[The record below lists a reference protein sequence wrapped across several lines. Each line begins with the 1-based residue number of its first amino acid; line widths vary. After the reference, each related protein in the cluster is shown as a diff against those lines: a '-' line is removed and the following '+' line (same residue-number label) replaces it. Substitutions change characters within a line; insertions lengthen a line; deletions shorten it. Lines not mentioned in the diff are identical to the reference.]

1 MVIVLGDLDDDG
13 SGVGLNAQ
21 ACISVHACISF
32 DKDIGDGLDLWGV
45 RAEDSGDLDEKDI
58 SSTHH
63 SIKLK

>member
-1 MVIVLGDLDDDG
+1 MMMHIDD

-32 DKDIGDGLDLWGV
+32 DKDIGDGLDLWDV
-45 RAEDSGDLDEKDI
+45 RAEDSDDLDEMDI

-63 SIKLK
+63 SITLK